1 MIHHKSYPMCI
12 TYTSTLMHS
21 TTKVLFH
28 KVLGVKKKICQVQAS
43 KEYLNI
49 MDITT
54 ILRINLPL
62 TPYDSKVLIK
72 LIDLEKELWS
82 IHYYLFRYIFFI
94 LKIDNNKFHV

>member
-1 MIHHKSYPMCI
+1 
-12 TYTSTLMHS
+12 
-21 TTKVLFH
+21 
-28 KVLGVKKKICQVQAS
+28 
-43 KEYLNI
+43 